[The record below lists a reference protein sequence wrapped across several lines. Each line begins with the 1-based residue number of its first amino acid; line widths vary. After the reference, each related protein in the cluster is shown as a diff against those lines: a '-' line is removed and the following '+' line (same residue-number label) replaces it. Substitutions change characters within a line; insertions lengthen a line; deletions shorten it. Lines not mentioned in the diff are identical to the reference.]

1 MSDAFVIMASE
12 LCLMEHIP
20 RSPPC
25 RISKSTLP
33 VTGSRTELDDSAAE
47 RSSRLQMATDS
58 PRVVVGT
65 VVGVVGDETA
75 TLTNED
81 DDAVASIGAM
91 SVKELKAAVT
101 AAGLSTVGCL
111 EKRDFVTL
119 LTDHRRAQ
127 TAAAE
132 SLDASASSPPDG
144 GDDDD
149 DEPTT

>member
-1 MSDAFVIMASE
+1 
-12 LCLMEHIP
+12 
-20 RSPPC
+20 
-25 RISKSTLP
+25 
-33 VTGSRTELDDSAAE
+33 
-47 RSSRLQMATDS
+47 MATDS

>member
-1 MSDAFVIMASE
+1 
-12 LCLMEHIP
+12 MEHFIP
-20 RSPPC
+20 RSPPF
-25 RISKSTLP
+25 SEDNP
-33 VTGSRTELDDSAAE
+33 SRQQAAGPSWTTARRKE
-47 RSSRLQMATDS
+47 VPRLQMATDS